1 MPSILAPFDPPVSGD
16 DLVFIAD
23 QDRVGEA
30 EALDAPGDLRD
41 LLLRVGAGVARIGAQ
56 ARNRHLLDSDVSHW
70 SFSQENAKCRG
81 AGRLA

>member
-41 LLLRVGAGVARIGAQ
+41 LLLRVGAGVARTGAQ
-56 ARNRHLLDSDVSHW
+56 AGNRHLVEGDVCHQTFFQATKPS
-70 SFSQENAKCRG
+70 AG